1 MSARDQDPPNNRRN
15 ENASTPSDRID
26 LQHFRTADGPL
37 YAGPFHDT
45 LAKFYGT
52 GNAVDGEWP
61 VTISDLELAETVVY
75 GLPSE
80 LKALVKNHEILLKR
94 PFRYIDFQSRTQLFY
109 KGLPCKTSSSQCP
122 AGNLAQSTSAPVT
135 CVPREETIWRVKLF
149 LDSQGRCHHCKKRC
163 GSVPG
168 SCPNSLTHVFAPS
181 FSGAG
186 KPKQAPAGRAPA
198 KVSVLAIANDTLC
211 PNLEAA
217 SFAAINEE
225 LRLTCEEQSRPAK
238 LARMAASELTSDA
251 AIRFI
256 LGCRATE

>member
-1 MSARDQDPPNNRRN
+1 LCDQLQDLRLWENETFATFSTRARTIQ
-15 ENASTPSDRID
+15 
-26 LQHFRTADGPL
+26 
-37 YAGPFHDT
+37 T

-80 LKALVKNHEILLKR
+80 LKAPVKNHEILLKR
-94 PFRYIDFQSRTQLFY
+94 PFRYIDFESRTQLFY

-135 CVPREETIWRVKLF
+135 CVPREETIWRVNLF

-168 SCPNSLTHVFAPS
+168 RCPNSLTHVFVEIPLS
-181 FSGAG
+181 FFTPP
-186 KPKQAPAGRAPA
+186 KPADYKPLKA
-198 KVSVLAIANDTLC
+198 
-211 PNLEAA
+211 
-217 SFAAINEE
+217 
-225 LRLTCEEQSRPAK
+225 
-238 LARMAASELTSDA
+238 
-251 AIRFI
+251 
-256 LGCRATE
+256 